1 MKKLQYIS
9 PACKVINVNVE
20 SRFLQFSAKDPT
32 RPNDIGQGAIGAD
45 TSQDFDV
52 KGDGGFWDEW

>member
-9 PACKVINVNVE
+9 PACKVIDVNVE
-20 SRFLQFSAKDPT
+20 CQFLQFSRESGT
-32 RPNDIGQGAIGAD
+32 GIGQKPIDSEGD
-45 TSQDFDV
+45 NELDV

>member
-9 PACKVINVNVE
+9 PACKVININVE
-20 SRFLQFSAKDPT
+20 SRFLQFSRTDGT
-32 RPNDIGQGAIGAD
+32 GIGQKPIDSGGD
-45 TSQDFDV
+45 NELDV

>member
-20 SRFLQFSAKDPT
+20 SQFLQFSRT
-32 RPNDIGQGAIGAD
+32 SGTDIGQKPIEGGD
-45 TSQDFDV
+45 GDFDV
-52 KGDGGFWDEW
+52 KGEGGFWDEW

>member
-20 SRFLQFSAKDPT
+20 SRFLQFSRT
-32 RPNDIGQGAIGAD
+32 EGTDIGQKPIEGGD
-45 TSQDFDV
+45 GDFDV
-52 KGDGGFWDEW
+52 KGEGGFWDEW

>member
-20 SRFLQFSAKDPT
+20 SRFLQFSAT
-32 RPNDIGQGAIGAD
+32 GNGTSIGQKPIEGDGD
-45 TSQDFDV
+45 QDFDV
-52 KGDGGFWDEW
+52 KGEGNFWDEW